1 MKRPLRYELHATAP
15 SGARAGT
22 LHTRRGAVP
31 TPTFMPVATHAN
43 VRHLSVEE
51 VRASGAGIIL
61 ANTWHLKLRPGPE
74 VFEHFG
80 GIHDFMQWPGG
91 VLTDSGGFQIFSLPD
106 ERNLTEEGARFKS
119 PFDNHVHMLSPESS
133 IATQQSIGS
142 DIMMVLDV
150 CLPSTSDEEPTR
162 VAMEQTHRW
171 ALRSLAARDAAS
183 PQRPGTGLG
192 RASQDTDT
200 GQALFAIVQGGIY
213 PALRTQS
220 AEFLR
225 QHPFDGF
232 AIGGL
237 AVGESRELLY
247 SITAHTA
254 QLLPADK
261 PRYLMGVGTPI
272 DLVESVRSGV
282 DMFDCILPTKM
293 AQQGYAYTSEGMLR
307 LPRSEFRLS
316 DAPLDPTCACP
327 VCKTHSRGHVH
338 HLSHG
343 GHAIAAR
350 MLGIHN
356 LHFYQALMKRM
367 RDAILAGTF
376 DQEYQ
381 VLKEQLAPKQKIR
394 PVEGRR
400 DGDFELVTLKSGARA
415 VRHLGHGEVMHP
427 GVGPWE
433 EANHLYVDQTG
444 LAELISLKGKRRPG
458 EKALRILDI
467 GLGAASN
474 AVAALTRAREVG
486 AGRRRGVEVV
496 SLEHDLA
503 PLRLA
508 LEDPEGFDFLVPFA
522 DAARA
527 VMKDGY
533 WEGEG
538 LSWRLIVGDALHKLN
553 DVGRDFELV
562 FQDPFSPEQNP
573 ALWTVDWLRRVR
585 ALGHPDGLQLVTY
598 SSATP
603 TRVSLLLA
611 GWFVGAGVATGMRGE
626 TTIAATHVDQLKQP
640 LTYRWIKRWE
650 RSTARA
656 PHGAELRPEDE
667 AAIRAHPQFALQAQ
681 PG

>member
-1 MKRPLRYELHATAP
+1 MTPPLRFELHATAK

-22 LHTRRGAVP
+22 LHTRRGAVQ

-43 VRHLSVEE
+43 VRHLSAEE

-61 ANTWHLKLRPGPE
+61 ANTWHLKLRPGAE

-80 GIHDFMQWPGG
+80 GIHAFMQWPGG

-106 ERNLTEEGARFKS
+106 ERNLTEEGAHFKS
-119 PFDNHVHMLSPESS
+119 PFDNHQHMLSPESS

-150 CLPSTSDEEPTR
+150 CIPSTSEEEATR

-171 ALRSLAARDAAS
+171 ALRSLAARDAKA
-183 PQRPGTGLG
+183 
-192 RASQDTDT
+192 T

-220 AEFLR
+220 ATFLR
-225 QHPFDGF
+225 EHPFDGF

-237 AVGESRELLY
+237 AVGESRDLLY

-254 QLLPADK
+254 QQLPASK

-272 DLVESVRSGV
+272 DLVESVHSGV

-293 AQQGYAYTSEGMLR
+293 AQQGYAYTYEGMLR

-316 DAPLDPTCACP
+316 DGPLEPTCQCP
-327 VCKTHSRGHVH
+327 VCKQHSRGYLH

-350 MLGIHN
+350 LLGIHN
-356 LHFYQALMKRM
+356 LHFYQALMGRM
-367 RDAILAGTF
+367 RAAILANTF
-376 DQEYQ
+376 DAEYRE
-381 VLKEQLAPKQKIR
+381 LKEKLSPRTKTR
-394 PVEGRR
+394 PIEGRR
-400 DGDFELVTLKSGARA
+400 DGDFELITLKSGARA

-433 EANHLYVDQTG
+433 EANHLYVKQTG
-444 LAELISLKGKRRPG
+444 LQELISLKGTRRPG

-474 AVAALTRAREVG
+474 AVAALTCAREVG

-508 LEDPEGFDFLVPFA
+508 LDDPEGFDFLVPFA
-522 DAARA
+522 DAARTLI
-527 VMKDGY
+527 KDGF

-538 LSWRLIVGDALHKLN
+538 LQWRLLTGDAMHKLQE
-553 DVGRDFELV
+553 VGKDFELV
-562 FQDPFSPEQNP
+562 FQDPFSPDQNP
-573 ALWTVDWLRRVR
+573 SLWTVDWLQRVR
-585 ALGHPDGLQLVTY
+585 ALAHPDGMQLVTY

-611 GWFVGAGVATGMRGE
+611 GYFVGAGVSTGMRGE
-626 TTIAATHVDQLKQP
+626 TTIASTKLELLRQP
-640 LTYRWIKRWE
+640 LQHRWLKRWE
-650 RSTARA
+650 RSSARS
-656 PHGAELRPEDE
+656 PHGGELTPVLEE
-667 AAIRAHPQFALQAQ
+667 VIRKHPQFI
-681 PG
+681 

>member
-1 MKRPLRYELHATAP
+1 VTSPLRFELHATAK

-22 LHTRRGAVP
+22 LHTRRGSLP

-43 VRHLSVEE
+43 VRHLSAEE
-51 VRASGAGIIL
+51 VKASGAGIIL
-61 ANTWHLKLRPGPE
+61 ANTWHLKLRPGAE

-80 GIHDFMQWPGG
+80 GIHQFMQWPGG

-106 ERNLTEEGARFKS
+106 ERNLTEEGAHFKS
-119 PFDNHVHMLSPESS
+119 PFDNHQHMLSPESS

-171 ALRSLAARDAAS
+171 AIRSLAAKDAK
-183 PQRPGTGLG
+183 Q
-192 RASQDTDT
+192 T

-237 AVGESRELLY
+237 AVGEARELLY

-254 QLLPADK
+254 QLLPQDK

-293 AQQGYAYTSEGMLR
+293 AQQGYAYTYQGMLR

-316 DAPLDPTCACP
+316 DEPLEATCQCP
-327 VCKTHSRGHVH
+327 VCRTHSRGYIH

-350 MLGIHN
+350 LMGIHN
-356 LHFYQALMKRM
+356 LHFYQALMGRM
-367 RDAILAGTF
+367 REAIIANVF
-376 DQEYQ
+376 DEEYR
-381 VLKEQLAPKQKIR
+381 VLKELLSPKVKTKPI
-394 PVEGRR
+394 EGRR
-400 DGDFELVTLKSGARA
+400 DGDFELITLKSGARA

-433 EANHLYVDQTG
+433 EANHLYVKQTG
-444 LAELISLKGKRRPG
+444 LQELISLKGARRPG

-474 AVAALTRAREVG
+474 AVAALTCAREVG

-508 LEDPEGFDFLVPFA
+508 LDDPEGFDFLVPFA
-522 DAARA
+522 DAARTLI
-527 VMKDGY
+527 KEGF

-538 LSWRLIVGDALHKLN
+538 LQWRLLTGDAMHKLEE
-553 DVGRDFELV
+553 VGKDFELV
-562 FQDPFSPEQNP
+562 FQDPFSPDQNP
-573 ALWTVDWLRRVR
+573 ALWTVKWLERVR
-585 ALGHPDGLQLVTY
+585 ALAHPDGMQLVTY

-611 GWFVGAGVATGMRGE
+611 GYFVGAGVSTGLRGE
-626 TTIAATHVDQLKQP
+626 TTIASTKLDQLRQP
-640 LTYRWIKRWE
+640 LQHRWLKRWE
-650 RSTARA
+650 RSSARA
-656 PHGAELRPEDE
+656 PHGAALTPEME
-667 AAIRAHPQFALQAQ
+667 EVIRKHPQFV
-681 PG
+681 

>member
-1 MKRPLRYELHATAP
+1 VTSPLRFELHATAP

-22 LHTRRGAVP
+22 LHTRRGVVP

-43 VRHLSVEE
+43 VRHLSAEE
-51 VRASGAGIIL
+51 VKASGAGIIL

-80 GIHDFMQWPGG
+80 GIHDFMQWKGG

-106 ERNLTEEGARFKS
+106 ERQLTEEGAHFKS
-119 PFDNHVHMLSPESS
+119 PFDNHQHMLSPESS
-133 IATQQSIGS
+133 IATQQAIGS

-171 ALRSLAARDAAS
+171 ALRSLAA
-183 PQRPGTGLG
+183 QR
-192 RASQDTDT
+192 AKDT

-213 PALRTQS
+213 PALRTRS

-225 QHPFDGF
+225 EHPFDGF

-237 AVGESRELLY
+237 AVGEARALLY
-247 SITAHTA
+247 SITEHTA
-254 QLLPADK
+254 RQLPAHK

-272 DLVESVRSGV
+272 DLVESVHSGV

-293 AQQGYAYTSEGMLR
+293 AQQGYAYTYQGMLR
-307 LPRSEFRLS
+307 LPRTEFRLS
-316 DAPLDPTCACP
+316 DEPLEASCQCP
-327 VCKTHSRGHVH
+327 VCRTHSRGYIH

-350 MLGIHN
+350 MMGIHN
-356 LHFYQALMKRM
+356 LHFYQALMGRM
-367 RDAILAGTF
+367 RSAILAGKF
-376 DQEYQ
+376 EEEYR
-381 VLKEQLAPKQKIR
+381 VLKEQLAPPTKTR
-394 PVEGRR
+394 PIEGRR

-433 EANHLYVDQTG
+433 EANHLYVKQTG
-444 LAELISLKGKRRPG
+444 LQELISLKGARRPG
-458 EKALRILDI
+458 EKALRILDV

-474 AVAALTRAREVG
+474 AVAALTCAREVG
-486 AGRRRGVEVV
+486 AGRRRGIEVV

-508 LEDPEGFDFLVPFA
+508 LDDPEGFDFLVPFA
-522 DAARA
+522 EAAQTLIR
-527 VMKDGY
+527 DGF

-538 LSWRLIVGDALHKLN
+538 LQWRLLTGDAQKRLEE
-553 DVGRDFELV
+553 VGRDFELV

-573 ALWTVDWLRRVR
+573 SLWTVEWLERIR
-585 ALGHPDGLQLVTY
+585 ALAHPDGMQLVTY

-611 GWFVGAGVATGMRGE
+611 GYYVGAGVSTGMRGE
-626 TTIAATHVDQLKQP
+626 TTIAATRKELLNQP
-640 LTYRWIKRWE
+640 LQHRWLKRWE
-650 RSTARA
+650 RSSARA
-656 PHGAELRPEDE
+656 PHGAELSPAFEQ
-667 AAIRAHPQFALQAQ
+667 AIRQHPQFV
-681 PG
+681 